1 MGFTTIIDIL
11 GATIIG
17 GIILMNLLNLNQNVV
32 QAESMYGHDKSLQVD
47 VVILATIMDRDFGLL
62 GYCGDYTKMDSTA
75 IIYGDSV
82 SVKFLADVDN
92 NGIFDTLY
100 YFTSDTVALSH
111 TPNPRDR
118 ILYRQL
124 NSNPPFVVAN
134 NITEFNL
141 RYLDTFSNEQPI
153 PVNLNTI
160 VNYVRIA
167 FKVEDPFAYD
177 EKYTEALWRRLTV
190 TANNLTKK

>member
-17 GIILMNLLNLNQNVV
+17 GIVLMNLLNMNQNVV
-32 QAESMYGHDKSLQVD
+32 QSESMFGHDKSLQVD

-75 IIYGDSV
+75 IIYGDSA
-82 SVKFLADVDN
+82 SIRFLADVDN

-100 YFTSDTVALSH
+100 YFTSDTSALSH

-141 RYLDTFSNEQPI
+141 KYLDTFSNEQTIPI
-153 PVNLNTI
+153 DLNKI
-160 VNYVRIA
+160 VNYIRIA
-167 FKVEDPFAYD
+167 FKVEDPYAYN
-177 EKYTEALWRRLTV
+177 EEYTEALWRRLTV

>member
-17 GIILMNLLNLNQNVV
+17 GIVLMNLLNMNQNVV
-32 QAESMYGHDKSLQVD
+32 QSESMFGHDKSLQVD

-82 SVKFLADVDN
+82 SIRFLADTDN

-100 YFTSDTVALSH
+100 YFTSDTAALSH

-141 RYLDTFSNEQPI
+141 KYLDTFSNEQVIPI
-153 PVNLNTI
+153 DLNKI

-167 FKVEDPFAYD
+167 FKVEDPYAYN
-177 EKYTEALWRRLTV
+177 EEYTEALWRRLTV

>member
-17 GIILMNLLNLNQNVV
+17 GIVLMNLVKMNSNVIQN
-32 QAESMYGHDKSLQVD
+32 ESMFGHDKNLQVD

-75 IIYGDSV
+75 IIYGDSI
-82 SVKFLADVDN
+82 SIRFLADVDN
-92 NGIFDTLY
+92 NGTFDTLY
-100 YFTSDTVALSH
+100 YYTSDTTALSH

-141 RYLDTFSNEQPI
+141 KYLDTFANEQSIPI
-153 PVNLNTI
+153 DLTKI

-177 EKYTEALWRRLTV
+177 EEYTEALWRRLTV

>member
-17 GIILMNLLNLNQNVV
+17 GIVLMNLLRMNSNVV
-32 QAESMYGHDKSLQVD
+32 QNESMFGHDKNLQVD

-62 GYCGDYTKMDSTA
+62 GYCGDFTKMDSTA

-82 SVKFLADVDN
+82 SIRFLADVDN
-92 NGIFDTLY
+92 NGAFDTLY
-100 YFTSDTVALSH
+100 YYTSDTTTLSH

-141 RYLDTFSNEQPI
+141 NYLDTFANEQSIPI
-153 PVNLNTI
+153 DLTKI

-177 EKYTEALWRRLTV
+177 EEYTEALWRRLTV
-190 TANNLTKK
+190 TANNLIKK

>member
-17 GIILMNLLNLNQNVV
+17 GIVLMNLVKMNSNVV
-32 QAESMYGHDKSLQVD
+32 QNESMFGHDKNLQVD

-82 SVKFLADVDN
+82 SIRFLADVDN
-92 NGIFDTLY
+92 NGTFDTLY
-100 YFTSDTVALSH
+100 YYTSDTTALSH

-141 RYLDTFSNEQPI
+141 KYLDTFANEQSIPI
-153 PVNLNTI
+153 DLTKI

-177 EKYTEALWRRLTV
+177 ENYTEALWRRLTV

>member
-17 GIILMNLLNLNQNVV
+17 GIVLMNLLRMNSNVV
-32 QAESMYGHDKSLQVD
+32 QNESMFGHDKNLQVD

-82 SVKFLADVDN
+82 SIRFLADVDN
-92 NGIFDTLY
+92 NGAFDTLY
-100 YFTSDTVALSH
+100 YYTSDTTTLSH

-141 RYLDTFSNEQPI
+141 IYLDTFANEQSIPI
-153 PVNLNTI
+153 DLTKI

-177 EKYTEALWRRLTV
+177 EEYTEALWRRLTV
-190 TANNLTKK
+190 TANNLIKK

>member
-17 GIILMNLLNLNQNVV
+17 GIVLMNLLNMNQNVV
-32 QAESMYGHDKSLQVD
+32 QSESMFGHDKSLQVD

-82 SVKFLADVDN
+82 SIRFLADVDN

-100 YFTSDTVALSH
+100 YFTSDTAVLSN

-141 RYLDTFSNEQPI
+141 KYLDTFSNEQTIPI
-153 PVNLNTI
+153 DLNKI

-167 FKVEDPFAYD
+167 FKVEDPYAYN
-177 EKYTEALWRRLTV
+177 EEYTEALWRRLTV

>member
-11 GATIIG
+11 GAIIIG
-17 GIILMNLLNLNQNVV
+17 GIVLMNLLNMNQNVV

-75 IIYGDSV
+75 IIFGDSV
-82 SVKFLADVDN
+82 SIRFLADVDN

-100 YFTSDTVALSH
+100 YFTSDTAALSH

-141 RYLDTFSNEQPI
+141 KYLDTFSNEQPI
-153 PVNLNTI
+153 PINLNTI

-167 FKVEDPFAYD
+167 FKVEDPFAYS
-177 EKYTEALWRRLTV
+177 EEYTEALWRRLTV

>member
-17 GIILMNLLNLNQNVV
+17 GILLVNLLNLNQRVI
-32 QAESMYGHDKSLQVD
+32 QSESVYGHDKNLQVD

-75 IIYGDSV
+75 IIYGDSM
-82 SVKFLADVDN
+82 SIKFLADVDN
-92 NGIFDTLY
+92 NGIFDTLH
-100 YFTSDTVALSH
+100 YFVSDTTLLSG
-111 TPNPRDR
+111 TANPRDR
-118 ILYRQL
+118 VLYRKL
-124 NSNPPFVVAN
+124 NSNPPFAVAN

-141 RYLDTFSNEQPI
+141 KYLDTFFNEVPTPI
-153 PVNLNTI
+153 NLNKI
-160 VNYVRIA
+160 VNFIRIA

-177 EKYTEALWRRLTV
+177 EQYSEALWRRLTV

>member
-17 GIILMNLLNLNQNVV
+17 GIVLMNLLNMNQNVV
-32 QAESMYGHDKSLQVD
+32 QAESIYGHDKNLQID
-47 VVILATIMDRDFGLL
+47 VVILATIMDRDFGLM
-62 GYCGDYTKMDSTA
+62 GYCGDFTKMGKTA

-82 SVKFLADVDN
+82 SIRFRADVDN
-92 NGIFDTLY
+92 NGEFDTLY
-100 YFTSDTVALSH
+100 YFTSDTAALSH

-124 NSNPPFVVAN
+124 NTNPPFVVAN

-141 RYLDTFSNEQPI
+141 KYYDTFSNEQSIPI
-153 PVNLNTI
+153 NLDVI
-160 VNYVRIA
+160 VNYVKIS
-167 FKVEDPFAYD
+167 FKVEDPFAYS
-177 EKYTEALWRRLTV
+177 EEYTEALWRRLTV

>member
-17 GIILMNLLNLNQNVV
+17 GIVLMNLVKMNSNVIQN
-32 QAESMYGHDKSLQVD
+32 ESMFGHDKNLQVD

-82 SVKFLADVDN
+82 SIKFLADVDN
-92 NGIFDTLY
+92 NGTFDTLY
-100 YFTSDTVALSH
+100 YYTSDTTVLSH
-111 TPNPRDR
+111 TPNPRDK

-141 RYLDTFSNEQPI
+141 KYLDTFANEQSIPI
-153 PVNLNTI
+153 DLTKI

-177 EKYTEALWRRLTV
+177 EEYTEALWRRLTV

>member
-17 GIILMNLLNLNQNVV
+17 GIVLMNLVKMNSNVIQN
-32 QAESMYGHDKSLQVD
+32 ESMFGHDKNLQVD

-75 IIYGDSV
+75 IIYGDSL
-82 SVKFLADVDN
+82 SIRFLADVDN
-92 NGIFDTLY
+92 NGAFDTLY
-100 YFTSDTVALSH
+100 YYTSDTTALSH

-141 RYLDTFSNEQPI
+141 KYLDTFANEQSIPI
-153 PVNLNTI
+153 DLTKI

-177 EKYTEALWRRLTV
+177 ENYTEALWRRLTV

>member
-17 GIILMNLLNLNQNVV
+17 GIVLMNLLIMNQNVV
-32 QAESMYGHDKSLQVD
+32 QAESMYGHDKNLQID
-47 VVILATIMDRDFGLL
+47 VVILATIMDRDFGLM
-62 GYCGDYTKMDSTA
+62 GYCGDFTKMDTTS
-75 IIYGDSV
+75 ILYGDSV
-82 SVKFLADVDN
+82 SVRFLADVDN
-92 NGIFDTLY
+92 NGSFDTLY
-100 YFTSDTVALSH
+100 YFTSDTATLSH

-141 RYLDTFSNEQPI
+141 KYYYTFSNEQPI
-153 PVNLNTI
+153 PINLDVI
-160 VNYVRIA
+160 VNYVKIS
-167 FKVEDPFAYD
+167 FKVEDPFAYS
-177 EKYTEALWRRLTV
+177 EEYTEALWRRLTV

>member
-1 MGFTTIIDIL
+1 MGFTTLIDIL

-17 GIILMNLLNLNQNVV
+17 GIILINLLKLNQNVV
-32 QAESMYGHDKSLQVD
+32 QNESMFGHDKSLQVD

-82 SVKFLADVDN
+82 SIKFLADTDN
-92 NGIFDTLY
+92 NGVFDTLY
-100 YFTSDTVALSH
+100 YFTSDTSVLSS

-134 NITEFNL
+134 NITEFDL
-141 RYLDTFSNEQPI
+141 RYLDTFGYEQPI
-153 PVNLNTI
+153 PIDLSKI

-167 FKVEDPFAYD
+167 FKVEDPYAYD
-177 EKYTEALWRRLTV
+177 EQYSEALWRRLTV

>member
-1 MGFTTIIDIL
+1 MGFTTLIDIL

-17 GIILMNLLNLNQNVV
+17 GIVLINLLKLNQNVV
-32 QAESMYGHDKSLQVD
+32 QNESMFGHDKSLQVD

-82 SVKFLADVDN
+82 SIKFLADTDN
-92 NGIFDTLY
+92 NGVFDTLY
-100 YFTSDTVALSH
+100 YFTSDTSVLSS

-134 NITEFNL
+134 NITEFDL
-141 RYLDTFSNEQPI
+141 RYLDTFGYEQPI
-153 PVNLNTI
+153 PIDLSKI

-167 FKVEDPFAYD
+167 FKVEDPYAYD
-177 EKYTEALWRRLTV
+177 EQYSEALWRRLTV

>member
-17 GIILMNLLNLNQNVV
+17 GILLVNLLNLNQRVI
-32 QAESMYGHDKSLQVD
+32 QSESVYGHDKNLQVD

-75 IIYGDSV
+75 IIYGDSM
-82 SVKFLADVDN
+82 SIKFMADVDN
-92 NGIFDTLY
+92 NGIFDTLH
-100 YFTSDTVALSH
+100 YFVSDTTLLSG

-118 ILYRQL
+118 VLYRKL
-124 NSNPPFVVAN
+124 NSNTPFAVAN

-141 RYLDTFSNEQPI
+141 KYLDTFFNEVPTPI
-153 PVNLNTI
+153 NLNKI
-160 VNYVRIA
+160 VNFIRIA

-177 EKYTEALWRRLTV
+177 EQYSEALWRRLTV

>member
-17 GIILMNLLNLNQNVV
+17 GIVLMNLLNMNQNVV
-32 QAESMYGHDKSLQVD
+32 QAESMYGHDKNLQID
-47 VVILATIMDRDFGLL
+47 VVILATIMDRDFGLM
-62 GYCGDYTKMDSTA
+62 GYCGDFTKMDTTA

-82 SVKFLADVDN
+82 SIRFRADVDN
-92 NGIFDTLY
+92 NGEFDTLY
-100 YFTSDTVALSH
+100 YFTSDTAALSH

-124 NSNPPFVVAN
+124 NTNPPFVVAN

-141 RYLDTFSNEQPI
+141 KYYDTFSNEQSIPI
-153 PVNLNTI
+153 NLDVI
-160 VNYVRIA
+160 VNYVKIS
-167 FKVEDPFAYD
+167 FKVEDPFAYS
-177 EKYTEALWRRLTV
+177 EEYTEALWRRLTV

>member
-17 GIILMNLLNLNQNVV
+17 GIVLMNLLNMNQNVV
-32 QAESMYGHDKSLQVD
+32 QSESMFGHDKSLQVD

-75 IIYGDSV
+75 IIYGDSI
-82 SVKFLADVDN
+82 SIRFLADVDN
-92 NGIFDTLY
+92 DGTFDTLH
-100 YFTSDTVALSH
+100 YFTSDTSALPN

-118 ILYRQL
+118 ILYRKL

-141 RYLDTFSNEQPI
+141 KYLDTFSNEQSIPI
-153 PVNLNTI
+153 DLTKI

-167 FKVEDPFAYD
+167 FKVEDPYAYN
-177 EKYTEALWRRLTV
+177 EEYSEALWRRLTV

>member
-17 GIILMNLLNLNQNVV
+17 GIVLMNLLNMNQNVV

-47 VVILATIMDRDFGLL
+47 VVILATIMDRDFGLM
-62 GYCGDYTKMDSTA
+62 GYCGDFTKMDTTA

-82 SVKFLADVDN
+82 SIRFRADVDN
-92 NGIFDTLY
+92 NGEFDTLY
-100 YFTSDTVALSH
+100 YFTSDTAALSH

-124 NSNPPFVVAN
+124 NTNPPFVVAN

-141 RYLDTFSNEQPI
+141 KYYDTFSNEQSIPI
-153 PVNLNTI
+153 NLDVI
-160 VNYVRIA
+160 VNYVKIS
-167 FKVEDPFAYD
+167 FKVEDPFAYS
-177 EKYTEALWRRLTV
+177 EEYTEALWRRLTV

>member
-17 GIILMNLLNLNQNVV
+17 GIVLMNLLNMNQNVV
-32 QAESMYGHDKSLQVD
+32 QSESTFGHDKSLQVD

-75 IIYGDSV
+75 IIYGDST
-82 SVKFLADVDN
+82 SIRFLADVDN
-92 NGIFDTLY
+92 NGVFDTLY
-100 YFTSDTVALSH
+100 YFTSDTATLSG

-141 RYLDTFSNEQPI
+141 KYLDTFSNEQSIPI
-153 PVNLNTI
+153 NLNKI

-167 FKVEDPFAYD
+167 FKVEDPYAYN
-177 EKYTEALWRRLTV
+177 EEYTEALWRRLTV

>member
-1 MGFTTIIDIL
+1 MGFTTIIDLL

-17 GIILMNLLNLNQNVV
+17 GIVLMNLLTMNQNVV
-32 QAESMYGHDKSLQVD
+32 QNESMFGHDKSLQVD

-82 SVKFLADVDN
+82 SIKFLADTDN
-92 NGIFDTLY
+92 NGDFDTLY
-100 YFTSDTVALSH
+100 YFTSDTTALST

-141 RYLDTFSNEQPI
+141 KYLDTFANEQPI
-153 PVNLNTI
+153 PIDLNKI

-177 EKYTEALWRRLTV
+177 EEYTEALWRRLTV

>member
-17 GIILMNLLNLNQNVV
+17 GIVLMNLVKMNSNVIQN
-32 QAESMYGHDKSLQVD
+32 ESMFGHDKNLQVD

-75 IIYGDSV
+75 IIYGDSI
-82 SVKFLADVDN
+82 SIRFLADVDN
-92 NGIFDTLY
+92 NGTFDTLY
-100 YFTSDTVALSH
+100 YYTSDTTALSH
-111 TPNPRDR
+111 TPNPRDK

-141 RYLDTFSNEQPI
+141 KYLDTFANEQSIPI
-153 PVNLNTI
+153 DLTKI

-177 EKYTEALWRRLTV
+177 EEYTEALWRRLTV

>member
-17 GIILMNLLNLNQNVV
+17 GIVLMNLVKMNSNVIQN
-32 QAESMYGHDKSLQVD
+32 ESMFGHDKNLQVD

-75 IIYGDSV
+75 IIYGDSI
-82 SVKFLADVDN
+82 SIRFLADVDN
-92 NGIFDTLY
+92 NGTFDTLY
-100 YFTSDTVALSH
+100 YYTSDATALSH

-141 RYLDTFSNEQPI
+141 KYLDTFANEQSIPI
-153 PVNLNTI
+153 DLTKI

-177 EKYTEALWRRLTV
+177 EEYTEALWRRLTV

>member
-17 GIILMNLLNLNQNVV
+17 GIVLMNLVKMNSNVIQN
-32 QAESMYGHDKSLQVD
+32 ESMFGHDKNLQVD

-75 IIYGDSV
+75 IIYGDSL
-82 SVKFLADVDN
+82 SIKFLADVDN
-92 NGIFDTLY
+92 NGAFDTLY
-100 YFTSDTVALSH
+100 YYTSDTTALSH

-141 RYLDTFSNEQPI
+141 KYLDTFANEQSIPI
-153 PVNLNTI
+153 DLTKI

-177 EKYTEALWRRLTV
+177 ENYTEALWRRLTV

>member
-17 GIILMNLLNLNQNVV
+17 GILLLNLLNLNQRVI
-32 QAESMYGHDKSLQVD
+32 QAESVFGHDKNLQVD

-62 GYCGDYTKMDSTA
+62 GYCGDYSKMDSTA
-75 IIYGDSV
+75 IIYGDSI
-82 SVKFLADVDN
+82 SVRFLADVDN
-92 NGIFDTLY
+92 NGFFDTLY
-100 YFTSDTVALSH
+100 YFVSDTNFLSS

-118 ILYRQL
+118 VLYRQL
-124 NSNPPFVVAN
+124 NSNDPFIVGN

-141 RYLDTFSNEQPI
+141 KYLDTFSNEVPYPI
-153 PVNLNTI
+153 NMEKI
-160 VNYVRIA
+160 VNFIRIA

-177 EKYTEALWRRLTV
+177 EEYSEALWRRLTV